1 MITHHMSVTVCFPPS
16 IEVWFEV
23 SRAVIFSSNLSVK
36 TFRFKVSSRT
46 EQTVSQADE
55 KLYLSCLLRAI
66 SLGGFKA
73 SHLLQV
79 RVTAEGT
86 CQGKKKTT
94 KKQLLYIWMNGCCGL
109 EFKGFCFVFVFYLYL
124 ICHVKSI
131 NRSTN
136 FRSKSFL
143 LFGFILGIRGWFLK
157 SDLHL
162 VIL

>member
-94 KKQLLYIWMNGCCGL
+94 KNQLLYIWMNGCCGL
-109 EFKGFCFVFVFYLYL
+109 EFKGFCFVWFFLSLSYLSCEINKQINKFQVKIFLTFWFYTRHSGM
-124 ICHVKSI
+124 IS
-131 NRSTN
+131 
-136 FRSKSFL
+136 
-143 LFGFILGIRGWFLK
+143 
-157 SDLHL
+157 
-162 VIL
+162 

>member
-94 KKQLLYIWMNGCCGL
+94 KNQLLYIWMNGCCGL
-109 EFKGFCFVFVFYLYL
+109 EFKGFCFVWFFLSLSYLSCEINKQINKFQVKIFLTFWFYTQHSGM
-124 ICHVKSI
+124 IS
-131 NRSTN
+131 
-136 FRSKSFL
+136 
-143 LFGFILGIRGWFLK
+143 
-157 SDLHL
+157 
-162 VIL
+162 

>member
-1 MITHHMSVTVCFPPS
+1 MAVTVNMITHHMSVTVCFPPS

-86 CQGKKKTT
+86 CQGKKKQQKNNFSISEWTAAV
-94 KKQLLYIWMNGCCGL
+94 GL
-109 EFKGFCFVFVFYLYL
+109 NLRGSVLFVF
-124 ICHVKSI
+124 
-131 NRSTN
+131 
-136 FRSKSFL
+136 
-143 LFGFILGIRGWFLK
+143 FISVLSVMWNQ
-157 SDLHL
+157 
-162 VIL
+162 